1 MSVNFGRGGLY
12 AAQLVLNAVSAYAF
26 QKAIAFHFGASADK
40 SAFDIAFSIPFFLV
54 YASGLGMTHS
64 IVVVLFSREESQ
76 RDPALAS
83 RRFSTLLNLTLLV
96 LGALSVL
103 VASLA
108 TPLAA
113 MMAPGLPVELQS
125 QVSNLT
131 LALLPLS
138 VTFGV
143 GSFLSAVAV
152 AYRIPLSQEIVL
164 LAGRVFVVAWML
176 TTIGDVSLLKTSVMF
191 VVATALAVLGL
202 WLAVRRHTP
211 LRYRLLVDLGET
223 EVRHALHQFAGFM
236 VVAAVGQFAAAYTR
250 RVATLI
256 EPALVATIG
265 FAASL
270 LEPAGTILG
279 KSVMYVWGDRLMAVR
294 ADSRSATGRSGGG
307 DLTRLLGLGFVVAG
321 LLALALHVAM
331 PALVALLFGG
341 GAFDARAIDATTSVG
356 RLMVAQLPFHLVTW
370 LVLYPLPGMF
380 RQAAAVTYLIGYATQ
395 IVFVWAFA
403 PSLGASGL
411 ALSYPAF
418 TAMQALCGV
427 VLIAWA
433 WRRAGRAGEG

>member
-1 MSVNFGRGGLY
+1 MNFGRGGIY
-12 AAQLVLNAVSAYAF
+12 AAQLVLNAASAYAF
-26 QKAIAFHFGASADK
+26 QKVIAFHFGASADK

-76 RDPALAS
+76 RDPSLAS

-96 LGALSVL
+96 LGGLSLAVAG
-103 VASLA
+103 VAS
-108 TPLAA
+108 PLAEL
-113 MMAPGLPVELQS
+113 MAPGLPVEQRVQLS
-125 QVSNLT
+125 ELT

-138 VTFGV
+138 VTFGI

-152 AYRIPLSQEIVL
+152 AYRLPLSQEIVL
-164 LAGRVFVVAWML
+164 LVGRVLVVAWML
-176 TTIGDVSLLKTSVMF
+176 STVGQVGLVAVSLVF
-191 VVATALAVLGL
+191 VLSTVLAVVML

-211 LRYRLLVDLGET
+211 LRYRPLVDLGEP

-236 VVAAVGQFAAAYTR
+236 LVAAVGQFAAAYTR

-256 EPALVATIG
+256 EPTLVATVG

-279 KSVMYVWGDRLMAVR
+279 KSAMYVWGDRLMAVR
-294 ADSRSATGRSGGG
+294 PQGEAGARRSSGR
-307 DLTRLLGLGFVVAG
+307 DLALLLGLGFVTAG
-321 LLALALHVAM
+321 VLALVLYAAM
-331 PALVALLFGG
+331 PTIVALLFGG
-341 GAFDARAIDATTSVG
+341 GAFDARAVEATASVG

-370 LVLYPLPGMF
+370 LVLYPLLGIF
-380 RQAAAVTYLIGYATQ
+380 KQAAALTYLTGYATQ
-395 IVFVWAFA
+395 IAFVWALTPDF
-403 PSLGASGL
+403 GAVAL

-418 TAMQALCGV
+418 TAMQALFGV
-427 VLIAWA
+427 ALLTWA
-433 WRRAGRAGEG
+433 WRRVARANEG